1 MNNRFG
7 EKRNG
12 IEFVHSFFCIKGKC
26 WWLWLGARLHGHAIF
41 GVVSVSDTCRTP
53 VRVRLAWF
61 RCPTSVSFFIF
72 YFLFCFSD
80 MVLTRLRRGFD
91 MPVVE
96 KKRRITDVWP
106 LTSARCRCRC
116 PPSLARARSSRSASY
131 SSLLLLLLLLL
142 FLFLFL
148 CSLTQMPSS
157 SSSSSSASFT
167 FSFSFSFILTSL
179 ILFYI
184 SFLFYGSSANPT
196 WKSL

>member
-26 WWLWLGARLHGHAIF
+26 WWLRLGARLHGHAIF

-61 RCPTSVSFFIF
+61 RCPASLF
-72 YFLFCFSD
+72 FLFFFASP
-80 MVLTRLRRGFD
+80 TRLWHGSNAALTCQQW
-91 MPVVE
+91 
-96 KKRRITDVWP
+96 KKKKKITDVWP
-106 LTSARCRCRC
+106 LTSARCHCRC
-116 PPSLARARSSRSASY
+116 PLSLAGARSSRSASCT
-131 SSLLLLLLLLL
+131 SLLLLLLLL

-157 SSSSSSASFT
+157 YSSSSASFT
-167 FSFSFSFILTSL
+167 FSFSFSFILTFL
-179 ILFYI
+179 IHFYI
-184 SFLFYGSSANPT
+184 SFLFCGSSANPT